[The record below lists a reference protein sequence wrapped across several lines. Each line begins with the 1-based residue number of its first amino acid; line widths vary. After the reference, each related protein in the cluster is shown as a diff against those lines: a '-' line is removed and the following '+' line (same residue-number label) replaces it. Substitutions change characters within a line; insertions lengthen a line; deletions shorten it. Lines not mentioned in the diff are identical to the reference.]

1 MMIKNRNKYLLL
13 LLPLTLILILFS
25 GAKVSAV
32 KNYGNMSFKERMEF
46 NEAVREQEI
55 KISSLE
61 RYRVEVEDKIFFES
75 TKEEVDKEKISE
87 LEKEIIATE
96 ELIKKEGREFL
107 KEVKDKFGI
116 DLAKLNED

>member
-1 MMIKNRNKYLLL
+1 
-13 LLPLTLILILFS
+13 
-25 GAKVSAV
+25 
-32 KNYGNMSFKERMEF
+32 MSFKERMEF

>member
-25 GAKVSAV
+25 GDKVSAV

-96 ELIKKEGREFL
+96 ELIKKEGREFVR
-107 KEVKDKFGI
+107 EVKDKFGI

>member
-55 KISSLE
+55 KISCLE

>member
-1 MMIKNRNKYLLL
+1 MIKNRNKYLLL